1 MVFCK
6 FLKIFSC
13 PSRRGC
19 FRIKTDEKVLIFQ
32 KRWTFIIFTCMQNNI
47 FLKQKKKKLSKIL
60 VAHWTLSAPPSREK
74 SLDFSCLPFD
84 RLSEA
89 YEKSRKLL
97 AEPDLAYTR
106 QRLGCTY
113 ASLIIFTLFD
123 FVQAESAMYQP
134 INVITYFTSTQN
146 SWTIFFRQYAAAR
159 KFGSNFV
166 HLFCQSSEP
175 Q

>member
-1 MVFCK
+1 MRKSWFFK
-6 FLKIFSC
+6 KDGRLSFLHVCRTIFFS
-13 PSRRGC
+13 S
-19 FRIKTDEKVLIFQ
+19 
-32 KRWTFIIFTCMQNNI
+32 
-47 FLKQKKKKLSKIL
+47 KKKKLSKIL

-175 Q
+175 